1 MERATER
8 EMETEMEVE
17 IERVHHLHLISSSPP
32 SQSPC
37 CVTSSGVVMFVFH
50 RILMTTN
57 AMESPLEGRHILATT
72 HRTCSVI
79 LGAAGSMPPGNKSML
94 RASAGLSRALPSP
107 AGAQKTD
114 GDRAHWR
121 LCGGYKIVYQ

>member
-17 IERVHHLHLISSSPP
+17 IERVHQLHLISSSPP
-32 SQSPC
+32 SPSPC
-37 CVTSSGVVMFVFH
+37 CVTASGVVMFAFH

-57 AMESPLEGRHILATT
+57 AMESPLECRHILATT

-79 LGAAGSMPPGNKSML
+79 LGAAGRMPFP
-94 RASAGLSRALPSP
+94 P
-107 AGAQKTD
+107 
-114 GDRAHWR
+114 
-121 LCGGYKIVYQ
+121 